1 MNSDKIS
8 EILEQQLKTLGQK
21 IRIDILKKLNDC
33 NDSISFSM
41 LQKKVLST
49 TSNSKNLSFHLNV
62 LKKSDLITTNE
73 YGYSITE
80 LGKKILINI
89 LEIEQ
94 ILSVQNNSI
103 MIRTSK
109 YSKEIFDNNKIVEY
123 LIREG
128 ELDKY
133 LASQIAQEVK
143 ERLSNI
149 NIKYLTA
156 PLMREYISAILLE
169 NGLEQVRHKLTRLGT
184 PPYEAYKLF
193 ENNRINP
200 ENFIKKKAVKAAGL
214 KS

>member
-1 MNSDKIS
+1 MSSDKIS
-8 EILEQQLKTLGQK
+8 ESLEQQLKTLGQK

-49 TSNSKNLSFHLNV
+49 NSNSKNLSFHLNV

-80 LGKKILINI
+80 LGKKILTNI
-89 LEIEQ
+89 LKIEQ
-94 ILSVQNNSI
+94 ILNVQNNSI
-103 MIRTSK
+103 IIRTSK

-133 LASQIAQEVK
+133 LARQIAQEVK

-149 NIKYLTA
+149 TIEYLTA
-156 PLMREYISAILLE
+156 PLMREYINAILLE

-184 PPYEAYKLF
+184 PPYEVYKLF
-193 ENNRINP
+193 EKSRINP
-200 ENFIKKKAVKAAGL
+200 ENF
-214 KS
+214 